1 MYYENKTIISGA
13 SNSLS
18 LMNNKMPCIYWCWRV
33 QLFDVA
39 NKFLRGQNLED
50 FWSTYWATLLLTITL
65 LNFSQKH
72 HAFWC
77 SIQCYNFN
85 HFLFRI
91 QDLTGYLYIWKTRK
105 FILSWQE
112 MYEAILTDWCLHQA
126 INHMY
131 NFSYYVISSHCFQ
144 CASAIQ
150 VNIKRW
156 KLSNY
161 LWNFLNVIFLISNF

>member
-1 MYYENKTIISGA
+1 MALIPFLWWIIKC
-13 SNSLS
+13 L
-18 LMNNKMPCIYWCWRV
+18 CIYWCWRV

-50 FWSTYWATLLLTITL
+50 FWKHILSNSSLLTITL

-77 SIQCYNFN
+77 SIQCYTSTIF
-85 HFLFRI
+85 FTESRI
-91 QDLTGYLYIWKTRK
+91 SQDTCIYGKQGSLYCWTGKHVW
-105 FILSWQE
+105 
-112 MYEAILTDWCLHQA
+112 EAILTDWCLHQA

-161 LWNFLNVIFLISNF
+161 LWTC